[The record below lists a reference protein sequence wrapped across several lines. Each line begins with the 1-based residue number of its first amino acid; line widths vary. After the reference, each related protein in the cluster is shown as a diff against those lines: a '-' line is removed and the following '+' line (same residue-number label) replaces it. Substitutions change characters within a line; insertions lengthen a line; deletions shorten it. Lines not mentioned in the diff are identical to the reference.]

1 MRIGIVCYPTYG
13 GSGIVATEL
22 GHVLAYKGHEVHFIT
37 YDQPVRLDIMH
48 RNIYYHEV
56 NVHPYPLF
64 DYQPYELAL
73 SSQMVDTVIS
83 RNLDVLHVHYAIPHA
98 YAAYMAK
105 QILKTRGIEIGVIT
119 TLHGTDITLVGNR
132 PSYLP
137 AVKFSIEQ
145 SDCVT
150 AVSQSLKE
158 DTIRNFSTEKEIH
171 VVPNFIDMSLF
182 TGEKACSGRL
192 AEDDEMLISHISNF
206 RPLKRTQDVVTIF
219 AGIREKMKAVLV
231 LMGDGPDR
239 EVALKQARDLGIE
252 EHVKFLGKTNEVERV
267 LCMSDLFLLPSS
279 HESFGL
285 AALEAMAA
293 RVPVISTNTGGLP
306 EVNIDGVTGFLSNVG
321 DVKSMTENSLKILQN
336 PDLKAEMSQNARKRA
351 EEFDISRI
359 VPLYEALYE
368 KIRAKKV

>member
-37 YDQPVRLDIMH
+37 YDQPVPLDIMH

-83 RNLDVLHVHYAIPHA
+83 RNLDVLDVRYAIPHA
-98 YAAYMAK
+98 YGAYMGK
-105 QILKTRGIEIGVIT
+105 QSLKTRGIEIGVIT

-137 AVKFSIEQ
+137 GVKFSIEQ

-285 AALEAMAA
+285 AALGAMAA

-306 EVNIDGVTGFLSNVG
+306 EVNIDGVTGFLGNVG